1 MKCDYSRIPRQ
12 TIKTLEAWIATGRH
26 LDDDNEADAFCEAIV
41 MNDLEAA
48 IEHGDEAN
56 LAALPAIMLWLR
68 HHAPRGSYGS
78 PAALA
83 DWPRLA
89 RMHAGR

>member
-1 MKCDYSRIPRQ
+1 MKRGKPNAVRWQAVSDLLDRQTRRRMKCDYSRIPRQ
-12 TIKTLEAWIATGRH
+12 TIKTLEAIA
-26 LDDDNEADAFCEAIV
+26 
-41 MNDLEAA
+41 
-48 IEHGDEAN
+48 HGDEAN

-89 RMHAGR
+89 RMHAGSKG